1 MIFES
6 HKHAFIEEMTELLNE
21 LELTLLELEEQAGD
35 KELIAK
41 VFRALHTVKGS
52 SGMFGYDQMAQFTHN
67 IENVYDHIRNGELEI
82 THAIIDLTLK
92 AKDQLLFMLA
102 NDGQTDVHLG
112 EEAQQLVRA
121 FGEISEQV
129 RKAPAEP
136 ARVVSRLAAVSAPV
150 TEEQPVQPGVQ
161 QPLPEEK
168 LPYSLYLI
176 QFTPSLDVFKNG
188 TNPLS
193 LIEELM
199 SLGSL
204 IVWPHTRNIPLL
216 ECHDPENFYIS
227 WEILLSTN
235 KGMDAIA
242 DVFIFIDDGNTY
254 KVTEFKPTEEPI
266 TQSDFE
272 ELRTIINNQP
282 RTENEDFESVIR
294 NALSEIQAV
303 TIVHGGA
310 IPQQAVR
317 KEGGGSH
324 HENDATSSIRV
335 SAEKLDELVNLVS
348 ELVTIQARLG
358 QIATTSGDTTMLM
371 IAEEVERITWAL
383 RDSALNIRMLPIGT
397 TFSKFKRLVRDLSQS
412 LNKEVDL
419 TTQGA
424 ETELDKTVI
433 EKLSDPLIHIIRNSI
448 DHGIEAP
455 DVRKKAG
462 KPAMGTVHL
471 AASQSGG
478 TVLIQIKDDGAGINK
493 ENVRRKAIA
502 KGLLTETQEVS
513 DSELYNFLFA
523 AGFSTAK
530 TVTNVSGRGV
540 GMDVVKRAI
549 ESLRGSVSVESK
561 ENVGT
566 TITLKLPLTL
576 AIIDGLLVR
585 IGHET
590 YVLPLSSVEECVE
603 LVHDDMTSSHGRNII
618 NIRGEIVPY
627 INLRHRFS
635 LTSTAPLIQ
644 QVVIAGIDGT
654 RIGFLVDNVIGQHQT
669 VLKTLG
675 KAYKNLEGISGATI
689 LGDGS
694 VALILDIAR
703 LAERESNEELAEK

>member
-67 IENVYDHIRNGELEI
+67 IENVYDHIRNEELEI

-102 NDGQTDVHLG
+102 NDGQTDLHLG

-129 RKAPAEP
+129 RKAPQE
-136 ARVVSRLAAVSAPV
+136 SAPV
-150 TEEQPVQPGVQ
+150 PAQAAASPAAIEKEEPVQPEVQ
-161 QPLPEEK
+161 QPLAEEK
-168 LPYSLYLI
+168 LPFTAYLI
-176 QFTPSLDVFKNG
+176 QFTPSFDVFKNG

-216 ECHDPENFYIS
+216 ECHDAENFYIS
-227 WEILLSTN
+227 WEILLYTN
-235 KGMDAIA
+235 KGIDAIA

-254 KVTEFKPTEEPI
+254 KVAEFKPTDEPI
-266 TQSDFE
+266 TQPDFE
-272 ELRTIINNQP
+272 ELRTILNNQQ
-282 RTENEDFESVIR
+282 RTGNEDFESVIR
-294 NALSEIQAV
+294 SALSEIQAV
-303 TIVHGGA
+303 AVVHGGV
-310 IPQQAVR
+310 IPQQAAR
-317 KEGGGSH
+317 KEGSGSH

-448 DHGIEAP
+448 DHGIESP

-493 ENVRRKAIA
+493 ENVRRKAIS
-502 KGLLTETQEVS
+502 KGLLTENQEVS
-513 DSELYNFLFA
+513 DSELYNLLFA
-523 AGFSTAK
+523 PGFSTAK

-603 LVHDDMTSSHGRNII
+603 LVHDDITSSHGRNII

-703 LAERESNEELAEK
+703 LAERESTEELAEK